1 MLYQIVLNLGIAA
14 AWMLLRNSFTFGDA
28 LMGFLAGLLV
38 ALLVARWRGHKMYT
52 SRVWAAWLL
61 LVVLIREIAIANWVV
76 MKIVLR
82 PKLNITPAILEVPTR
97 LESSLERALF
107 AACITLTPG
116 SLSME
121 FSREGDRIFVH
132 YLDVQDREAAI
143 IEVKNTFERRI
154 MEVTRGHA

>member
-1 MLYQIVLNLGIAA
+1 MLYQIVLNVGIAA
-14 AWMLLRNSFTFGDA
+14 AWMLLKGSTAFGDA
-28 LMGFLAGLLV
+28 LMGVLAGLLV
-38 ALLVARWRGHKMYT
+38 VLLMAKWRGQKPYT
-52 SRVWAAWLL
+52 SRIWAAWML
-61 LVVLIREIAIANWVV
+61 LVVLIREMAIANWVV

-82 PKLNITPAILEVPTR
+82 PRLDVRPAILEVPTR
-97 LESSLERALF
+97 LQSSLERALF

-132 YLDVQDREAAI
+132 YLDVRDREAAI
-143 IEVKNTFERRI
+143 REVKATFERRI